1 MTTSPDYG
9 VPLIAAQQNQPE
21 VTHNEAL
28 LLTQGVWGG
37 VLAVGVNTPPG
48 SPADGDAY
56 VVGLSPTGA
65 WAGRPNRIAVRVG
78 GAWRFLPGND
88 AAGTPLSMGGRQAG
102 LTVYDRASGLFRT
115 WTGSVWAALLA
126 PAVTQRTEAG
136 TAYTLAAT
144 DLVGGVVI
152 RMTAATANVIT
163 VPAGLGNGQPVEI
176 VQSGAGQTSF
186 LAGVGATIQSE
197 AGWLKLRAQ
206 HTRARLLPIGS
217 DTFLLTGDLVA

>member
-28 LLTQGVWGG
+28 LLMQAVWGG
-37 VLAVGVNTPPG
+37 VLNAGINTPPG

-56 VVGLSPTGA
+56 IVGPTPTGA
-65 WAGRPNRIAVRVG
+65 WSGRANRIAVRVG

-88 AAGTPLSMGGRQAG
+88 AAGTPIGIGARHAG
-102 LTVYDRASGLFRT
+102 LTVYDRTAGRFRS
-115 WTGSVWAALLA
+115 WTGSAWAVLVA
-126 PAVTQRTEAG
+126 PVVTHRTEAG
-136 TAYTLAAT
+136 VAYTLTAA
-144 DLVGGVVI
+144 DLAGGVTI
-152 RMTAATANVIT
+152 RMTANSANVIT
-163 VPAGLGNGQPVEI
+163 VPAGLGAGQPVEI

-186 LAGVGATIQSE
+186 VAGVGATIQSE
-197 AGWLKLRAQ
+197 SGWLKLRAQ